1 MNFEKSNSKSVNT
14 VYSYIYQRLEFAI
27 LFFSNNNLLQIFM
40 RKYKVALKVFEII
53 KTKIFF

>member
-1 MNFEKSNSKSVNT
+1 MDFEISNSKSANT
-14 VYSYIYQRLEFAI
+14 VYSYIYQLLE
-27 LFFSNNNLLQIFM
+27 IFM

>member
-1 MNFEKSNSKSVNT
+1 MNFEISNSKSANT